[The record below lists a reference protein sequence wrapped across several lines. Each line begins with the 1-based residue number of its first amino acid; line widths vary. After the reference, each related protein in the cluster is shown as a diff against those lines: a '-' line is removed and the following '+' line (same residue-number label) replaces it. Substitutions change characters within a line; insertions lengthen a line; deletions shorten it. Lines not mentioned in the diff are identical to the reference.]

1 MEFYAEN
8 YQASF
13 EYRHPSSDQWLEWVD
28 YQVLEHMIQDRIMY
42 FGGHLDQSLPL
53 VELSYNKSYHSNI

>member
-1 MEFYAEN
+1 MEFYADK
-8 YQASF
+8 YQALV
-13 EYRHPSSDQWLEWVD
+13 EYLHPSSNQWLVLVD
-28 YQVLEHMIQDRIMY
+28 YQVLEHMIQDMIMY